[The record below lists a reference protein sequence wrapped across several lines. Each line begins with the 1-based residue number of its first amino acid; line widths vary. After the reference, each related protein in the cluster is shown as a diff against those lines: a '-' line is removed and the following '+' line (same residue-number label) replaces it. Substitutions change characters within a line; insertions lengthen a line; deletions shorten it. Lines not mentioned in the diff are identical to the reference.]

1 VRALMLKRKY
11 GSRFDWKRVTER
23 AYTELYIE
31 TDSSFK
37 GYVSLLYMKEVREP
51 LYMSYEKKNICI
63 ADNGYYWMQHFPE
76 GQYHSITTV
85 FDSSDSIVQWY
96 IDICKRIGY
105 STDNGPWMDDLY
117 LDLIVL
123 PTGKIIEKDIDELEF
138 ALKTKEISISDFE
151 LAWTEFDRLKLVLV
165 NGCVKLEEM
174 TRSHFDLLSRSL
186 GNVERNE

>member
-1 VRALMLKRKY
+1 MLKRKY
-11 GSRFDWKRVTER
+11 GSRYDWKRVTER

-51 LYMSYEKKNICI
+51 LYMSYEKRTVCI
-63 ADNGYYWMQHFPE
+63 VDNGYYWMQHFPE

-85 FDSSDSIVQWY
+85 FDSSGSIVQWY

-123 PTGKIIEKDIDELEF
+123 TNGKIIEKDIDELEF
-138 ALKTKEISISDFE
+138 ALKNKKISISDYK

-186 GNVERNE
+186 DNVERNE